1 MKNLVKFTTVVAFM
15 FATVAGM
22 AREPKLNLLSVG
34 KAKSVVL
41 TMDAS
46 SKGVQVK
53 LMDADLNVIYSEK
66 MSEGQFS
73 KKINLKDLNDGIYY
87 LSADDSFKSYSYTIV
102 LNNNTMNV
110 VETAEEIKPFF
121 RKTDN
126 MILMNYLNLDKS
138 DLSIK
143 IFDAES
149 RTVFTQEVTDEMIV
163 EKAFNFTDA
172 FPGTYMVTVKS
183 AGKTY
188 TEEFVVN

>member
-22 AREPKLNLLSVG
+22 AREPKLNLLSAG

-46 SKGVQVK
+46 VNGVQVK
-53 LMDADLNVIYSEK
+53 LMDSDLNVIYSEK

-73 KKINLKDLNDGIYY
+73 KKLNLKDLTDGVYF
-87 LSADDSFKSYSYTIV
+87 LSADNNMTEYSYTIV
-102 LNNNTMNV
+102 LDNNDV
-110 VETAEEIKPFF
+110 RIVESDEDIKPFF

-126 MILMNYLNLDKS
+126 MIFMNYLNLDKS
-138 DLSIK
+138 KLSIK
-143 IFDAES
+143 VYDTES
-149 RTVFTQEVTDEMIV
+149 RTVFTQEVADEMIV

-172 FPGTYMVTVKS
+172 FPGTYTVTVKS

>member
-22 AREPKLNLLSVG
+22 AREPKLNLLSAG

-41 TMDAS
+41 TMNAS
-46 SKGVQVK
+46 TKGVQVK
-53 LMDADLNVIYSEK
+53 LMDSDLNVIYSEK
-66 MSEGQFS
+66 MTEGQFS
-73 KKINLKDLNDGIYY
+73 KKLNLKDLTDGVYF
-87 LSADDSFKSYSYTIV
+87 LSADDNMTAYSYTIV
-102 LNNNTMNV
+102 LDNDNV
-110 VETAEEIKPFF
+110 KIVESDEEIKPFF

-126 MILMNYLNLDKS
+126 MIFMNYLNLDRA
-138 DLSIK
+138 DMSIK
-143 IFDAES
+143 IYDTES
-149 RTVFTQEVTDEMIV
+149 RTVFTQEVADELIV

-172 FPGTYMVTVKS
+172 FPGTYTVTVKS

>member
-22 AREPKLNLLSVG
+22 AREPKLNLLSAG

-41 TMDAS
+41 TMNAS
-46 SKGVQVK
+46 TKGVQVK
-53 LMDADLNVIYSEK
+53 LMDSDLNVIYSEK
-66 MSEGQFS
+66 MTEGQFS
-73 KKINLKDLNDGIYY
+73 KKLNLKDLTDGVYF
-87 LSADDSFKSYSYTIV
+87 LSADDNMTEYSYTIV
-102 LNNNTMNV
+102 LDNDNV
-110 VETAEEIKPFF
+110 KIVESDEEIKPFF

-126 MILMNYLNLDKS
+126 MIFMNYLNLDRA
-138 DLSIK
+138 DMSIK
-143 IFDAES
+143 IYDTES
-149 RTVFTQEVTDEMIV
+149 RTVFTQEVADELIV

-172 FPGTYMVTVKS
+172 FPGTYTVTVKS

>member
-22 AREPKLNLLSVG
+22 AREPKLNLLSAG

-53 LMDADLNVIYSEK
+53 LMDAELNVIYSEN

-73 KKINLKDLNDGIYY
+73 KKLNLKDLNDGSYY

-102 LNNNTMNV
+102 LKNNTLNV
-110 VETAEEIKPFF
+110 VETAEDVKPFF
-121 RKTDN
+121 RKTSN
-126 MILMNYLNLDKS
+126 MIFMNYLNLDKAK
-138 DLSIK
+138 LSIK

-163 EKAFNFTDA
+163 EKAFNFEDA
-172 FPGTYMVTVKS
+172 FPGTYTVTIKS

-188 TEEFVVN
+188 TEDFVVN

>member
-15 FATVAGM
+15 LATVAGM
-22 AREPKLNLLSVG
+22 AREPKLNLLSTG

-46 SKGVQVK
+46 INGVQVK
-53 LMDADLNVIYSEK
+53 LMDSDLNVIYSEK
-66 MSEGQFS
+66 MTEGQFS
-73 KKINLKDLNDGIYY
+73 KKLNLKDLVDGVYF
-87 LSADDSFKSYSYTIV
+87 LSADDYMTAYSYTIV
-102 LNNNTMNV
+102 LENDNLKI
-110 VETAEEIKPFF
+110 VESDEEIKPFF

-126 MILMNYLNLDKS
+126 MIFMNYLNLDRA
-138 DLSIK
+138 DMSIK
-143 IFDAES
+143 IYDTES
-149 RTVFTQEVTDEMIV
+149 RTVFTQEVADELIV

-172 FPGTYMVTVKS
+172 FPGTYTVTVKS

>member
-15 FATVAGM
+15 LATVAGM
-22 AREPKLNLLSVG
+22 AREPKLNLLSAG

-46 SKGVQVK
+46 TNGVQVK
-53 LMDADLNVIYSEK
+53 LMDSDLNVIYSEK
-66 MSEGQFS
+66 MTEGQFS
-73 KKINLKDLNDGIYY
+73 KKLNLKDLTDGVYF
-87 LSADDSFKSYSYTIV
+87 LSADDNMTAYSYTIV
-102 LNNNTMNV
+102 LDNDNV
-110 VETAEEIKPFF
+110 KIVESDEEIKPFF

-126 MILMNYLNLDKS
+126 MIFMNYLNLDRA
-138 DLSIK
+138 DMSIK
-143 IFDAES
+143 IYDTES
-149 RTVFTQEVTDEMIV
+149 RTVFTQEVADEMIV

-172 FPGTYMVTVKS
+172 FPGTYTVTVKS

>member
-15 FATVAGM
+15 LATVAGM
-22 AREPKLNLLSVG
+22 AREPKLNLLSAG

-46 SKGVQVK
+46 INGVQVK
-53 LMDADLNVIYSEK
+53 LMDSDLNVIYSEK
-66 MSEGQFS
+66 MTEGQFS
-73 KKINLKDLNDGIYY
+73 KKLNLKDLTDGVYF
-87 LSADDSFKSYSYTIV
+87 LSADDNMTAYSYTIV
-102 LNNNTMNV
+102 LANDNV
-110 VETAEEIKPFF
+110 KIVESDEDIKPFF
-121 RKTDN
+121 RKADN
-126 MILMNYLNLDKS
+126 MIYMNYLNLDKS

-143 IFDAES
+143 IYDTES
-149 RTVFTQEVTDEMIV
+149 RTVFTQEVADEMIV

-172 FPGTYMVTVKS
+172 FPGTYTVTVKS

>member
-22 AREPKLNLLSVG
+22 AREPKLNLLSAG

-46 SKGVQVK
+46 SYGVQVK
-53 LMDADLNVIYSEK
+53 LMDSELNVIYSEK
-66 MSEGQFS
+66 IPEGLFS
-73 KKINLKDLNDGIYY
+73 KKLNFKDLTDGVYF
-87 LSADDSFKSYSYTIV
+87 LSADDNMTKYSYTIV
-102 LNNNTMNV
+102 LDKNGMRI
-110 VETAEEIKPFF
+110 VESDEDIKPFF

-126 MILMNYLNLDKS
+126 MIFMNYLNLDKS
-138 DLSIK
+138 KLSIK
-143 IFDAES
+143 IYDTES
-149 RTVFTQEVTDEMIV
+149 RTVFTQEVADEMIV
-163 EKAFNFTDA
+163 EKAFNFADA
-172 FPGTYMVTVKS
+172 FPGTYTVTVKS

>member
-15 FATVAGM
+15 LATVAGM
-22 AREPKLNLLSVG
+22 AREPKLNLLSAG

-46 SKGVQVK
+46 VNGVQVK
-53 LMDADLNVIYSEK
+53 LMDSDLNVIYSEK

-73 KKINLKDLNDGIYY
+73 KKLNLKDLTDGVYF
-87 LSADDSFKSYSYTIV
+87 LSADNNMTEYSYTIV
-102 LNNNTMNV
+102 LDNNDV
-110 VETAEEIKPFF
+110 RIVESDEDIKPFF

-126 MILMNYLNLDKS
+126 MIFMNYLNLDKS
-138 DLSIK
+138 KLSIK
-143 IFDAES
+143 VYDTES
-149 RTVFTQEVTDEMIV
+149 RTVFTQEVADEMIV
-163 EKAFNFTDA
+163 EKSFNFTDA
-172 FPGTYMVTVKS
+172 FPGTYTVTVKS

>member
-22 AREPKLNLLSVG
+22 AREPKLNLLSTG

-53 LMDADLNVIYSEK
+53 LMDAELNVIYSEN

-73 KKINLKDLNDGIYY
+73 KKLNLKDLNDGIYY
-87 LSADDSFKSYSYTIV
+87 LSADDNFKNYSYTIV
-102 LNNNTMNV
+102 LKNNSVNIV
-110 VETAEEIKPFF
+110 DRAEDIKPFF
-121 RKTDN
+121 RKTGN
-126 MILMNYLNLDKS
+126 MIFLNYLNLDKAK
-138 DLSIK
+138 LSIK

-149 RTVFTQEVTDEMIV
+149 RTVFTQEVTDEMII
-163 EKAFNFTDA
+163 EKAFNFEDA
-172 FPGTYMVTVKS
+172 FPGTYTVIVKS
-183 AGKTY
+183 EGKTY
-188 TEEFVVN
+188 TEDFVVN

>member
-22 AREPKLNLLSVG
+22 AREPKLNLLSTG

-53 LMDADLNVIYSEK
+53 LMDADLNVIYSEN

-73 KKINLKDLNDGIYY
+73 KKLNLKDLNDGIYY
-87 LSADDSFKSYSYTIV
+87 LSADDNFKNYSYTIV
-102 LNNNTMNV
+102 LKNNSVNIV
-110 VETAEEIKPFF
+110 DRAEDIKPFF
-121 RKTDN
+121 RKTGN
-126 MILMNYLNLDKS
+126 MIFLNYLNLDKAK
-138 DLSIK
+138 LSIK

-149 RTVFTQEVTDEMIV
+149 RTVFTQEVTDEMII
-163 EKAFNFTDA
+163 EKAFNFEDA
-172 FPGTYMVTVKS
+172 FPGTYTVIVKS
-183 AGKTY
+183 EGKTY
-188 TEEFVVN
+188 TEDFVVN

>member
-126 MILMNYLNLDKS
+126 MIFMNYLNLDKS

>member
-1 MKNLVKFTTVVAFM
+1 MKNLVKFTTVVVFM

-46 SKGVQVK
+46 SKGVQVILK
-53 LMDADLNVIYSEK
+53 DADLNVIYTEK
-66 MSEGQFS
+66 MSEGYFS

-87 LSADDSFKSYSYTIV
+87 LLADDSFISYSYTIV

-110 VETAEEIKPFF
+110 VETAEDIKPFF
-121 RKTDN
+121 RKTSN
-126 MILMNYLNLDKS
+126 MIYLNYLNLDKAK
-138 DLSIK
+138 LSIK

-149 RTVFTQEVTDEMIV
+149 RTVFTQEVTDQMIV
-163 EKAFNFTDA
+163 EKAFNFADA
-172 FPGTYMVTVKS
+172 FPGTYIVTVKS
-183 AGKTY
+183 EGKTY
-188 TEEFVVN
+188 TEDFVVN

>member
-53 LMDADLNVIYSEK
+53 LMDAEDV
-66 MSEGQFS
+66 
-73 KKINLKDLNDGIYY
+73 
-87 LSADDSFKSYSYTIV
+87 
-102 LNNNTMNV
+102 
-110 VETAEEIKPFF
+110 KPFF
-121 RKTDN
+121 RKTSN
-126 MILMNYLNLDKS
+126 MIFMNYLNLDKAK
-138 DLSIK
+138 LSIK

-163 EKAFNFTDA
+163 EKAFNFEDA
-172 FPGTYMVTVKS
+172 FPGTYTVIVKS
-183 AGKTY
+183 EGKTY
-188 TEEFVVN
+188 TEDFVVN

>member
-15 FATVAGM
+15 LATVAGM
-22 AREPKLNLLSVG
+22 AREPKLNLLSAG

-46 SKGVQVK
+46 VNGVQVK
-53 LMDADLNVIYSEK
+53 LMDSDLNVIYSEK

-73 KKINLKDLNDGIYY
+73 KKLNLKDLTDGVYF
-87 LSADDSFKSYSYTIV
+87 LSADNNMTEYSYTIV
-102 LNNNTMNV
+102 LDNNDV
-110 VETAEEIKPFF
+110 RIVESDEDIKPFF

-126 MILMNYLNLDKS
+126 MIFMNYLNLDKS
-138 DLSIK
+138 KLSIK
-143 IFDAES
+143 VYDTES
-149 RTVFTQEVTDEMIV
+149 RTVFTQEVADEMIV

-172 FPGTYMVTVKS
+172 FPGTYTVTVKS

>member
-15 FATVAGM
+15 LATVAGM
-22 AREPKLNLLSVG
+22 AREPKLNLLSAG

-46 SKGVQVK
+46 VNGVQVK
-53 LMDADLNVIYSEK
+53 LMDSDLNVIYSEK
-66 MSEGQFS
+66 MTEGQFS
-73 KKINLKDLNDGIYY
+73 KKLNLKDLTDGVYF
-87 LSADDSFKSYSYTIV
+87 LSADNNMTEYSYTIV
-102 LNNNTMNV
+102 LDNNDV
-110 VETAEEIKPFF
+110 RIVESDEDIKPFF

-126 MILMNYLNLDKS
+126 MIFMNYLNLDKS
-138 DLSIK
+138 KLSIK
-143 IFDAES
+143 VYDTES
-149 RTVFTQEVTDEMIV
+149 RTVFTQEVADEMIV

-172 FPGTYMVTVKS
+172 FPGTYTVTVKS

>member
-15 FATVAGM
+15 LATVAGM
-22 AREPKLNLLSVG
+22 AREPKLNLLSAG

-46 SKGVQVK
+46 INGVQVK
-53 LMDADLNVIYSEK
+53 LMDSDLNVIYSEK
-66 MSEGQFS
+66 MTEGQFS
-73 KKINLKDLNDGIYY
+73 KKLNLKDLVDGVYY
-87 LSADDSFKSYSYTIV
+87 LSADDNMTAYSYTIV
-102 LNNNTMNV
+102 LDNDNV
-110 VETAEEIKPFF
+110 KIVESDEEIKPFF

-126 MILMNYLNLDKS
+126 MIFMNYLNLDRA
-138 DLSIK
+138 DMSIK
-143 IFDAES
+143 IYDTES
-149 RTVFTQEVTDEMIV
+149 RTVFTQEVADELIV

-172 FPGTYMVTVKS
+172 FPGTYTVTVKS

>member
-22 AREPKLNLLSVG
+22 AREPKLNLLSAG

-46 SKGVQVK
+46 SNGVQVK
-53 LMDADLNVIYSEK
+53 LMDSDLNVIYSEK
-66 MSEGQFS
+66 MTEGHFS
-73 KKINLKDLNDGIYY
+73 KKLNLKDLTDGVYF
-87 LSADDSFKSYSYTIV
+87 LSADDNMTKYSYTIV
-102 LNNNTMNV
+102 LDNNDV
-110 VETAEEIKPFF
+110 KIVESDEDIKPFF

-126 MILMNYLNLDKS
+126 MIFMNYLNLDKS
-138 DLSIK
+138 KLSIK
-143 IFDAES
+143 IYDTES
-149 RTVFTQEVTDEMIV
+149 RTVFTQEVADEMIV
-163 EKAFNFTDA
+163 EKAFNFADA
-172 FPGTYMVTVKS
+172 FPGTYTVTVKS

>member
-46 SKGVQVK
+46 SKGVQVILK
-53 LMDADLNVIYSEK
+53 DADLNVIYSEK

-73 KKINLKDLNDGIYY
+73 KKLNLKDLNDGVYY
-87 LSADDSFKSYSYTIV
+87 LSADDNFKSYSYTIV
-102 LNNNTMNV
+102 LSNNTMNV
-110 VETAEEIKPFF
+110 VETAEDIKPFF
-121 RKTDN
+121 RKTSN
-126 MILMNYLNLDKS
+126 MIYLNYLNLDKAK
-138 DLSIK
+138 LSIK

-163 EKAFNFTDA
+163 EKAFNFEDA
-172 FPGTYMVTVKS
+172 FPGTYTVTIKS

-188 TEEFVVN
+188 TEDFVVN

>member
-15 FATVAGM
+15 LATVAGM
-22 AREPKLNLLSVG
+22 AREPKLNLLSAG

-46 SKGVQVK
+46 VNGVQVK
-53 LMDADLNVIYSEK
+53 LMDSDLNVIYSEK

-73 KKINLKDLNDGIYY
+73 KKLNLKDLTDGVYF
-87 LSADDSFKSYSYTIV
+87 LSADNNMTEYSYTIV
-102 LNNNTMNV
+102 LNNNDV
-110 VETAEEIKPFF
+110 RIVESDEDIKPFF

-126 MILMNYLNLDKS
+126 MIFMNYLNLDKS
-138 DLSIK
+138 KLSIK
-143 IFDAES
+143 VYDTES
-149 RTVFTQEVTDEMIV
+149 RTVFTQEVADEMIV

-172 FPGTYMVTVKS
+172 FPGTYTVTVKS

>member
-22 AREPKLNLLSVG
+22 AREPKLNLLSAG

-46 SKGVQVK
+46 SNGVQVK
-53 LMDADLNVIYSEK
+53 LMDSDLNVIYSEK
-66 MSEGQFS
+66 MTQGHFS
-73 KKINLKDLNDGIYY
+73 KKLNLKDLTDGVYF
-87 LSADDSFKSYSYTIV
+87 LSADDNMTKYSYTIV
-102 LNNNTMNV
+102 LDNDDV
-110 VETAEEIKPFF
+110 KIVESDEDIKPFF

-126 MILMNYLNLDKS
+126 MIFMNYLNLDKS
-138 DLSIK
+138 KLSIK
-143 IFDAES
+143 IYDTES
-149 RTVFTQEVTDEMIV
+149 RTVFTQEVADEMIV

-172 FPGTYMVTVKS
+172 FPGTYTVAVKS

>member
-15 FATVAGM
+15 LATVAGM
-22 AREPKLNLLSVG
+22 AREPKLNLLSAG

-46 SKGVQVK
+46 VNGVQVK
-53 LMDADLNVIYSEK
+53 LMDSDLNVIYSEK

-73 KKINLKDLNDGIYY
+73 KKLNLKDLTDGVYF
-87 LSADDSFKSYSYTIV
+87 LSADNNMTEYSYTIV
-102 LNNNTMNV
+102 LDNNDV
-110 VETAEEIKPFF
+110 RIVESDEDIKPFF

-126 MILMNYLNLDKS
+126 MIFMNYLNLDKS
-138 DLSIK
+138 KLSIK
-143 IFDAES
+143 IYDTES
-149 RTVFTQEVTDEMIV
+149 RTVFTQEVADEMIV

-172 FPGTYMVTVKS
+172 FPGTYTVTVKS

>member
-15 FATVAGM
+15 LATVAGM
-22 AREPKLNLLSVG
+22 AREPKLNLLSSG

-46 SKGVQVK
+46 INGVQVK
-53 LMDADLNVIYSEK
+53 LMDSDLNVIYSEK
-66 MSEGQFS
+66 MTEGQFS
-73 KKINLKDLNDGIYY
+73 KKLNLKDLVDGVYY
-87 LSADDSFKSYSYTIV
+87 LSADDNMTAYSYTIV
-102 LNNNTMNV
+102 LDNDNV
-110 VETAEEIKPFF
+110 KIVESDEEIKPFF

-126 MILMNYLNLDKS
+126 MIFMNYLNLDRA

-143 IFDAES
+143 IYDTES
-149 RTVFTQEVTDEMIV
+149 RTVFTQEVSDELIV

-172 FPGTYMVTVKS
+172 FPGTYTVTVKS

>member
-53 LMDADLNVIYSEK
+53 LMDADLNVIYSEN

-73 KKINLKDLNDGIYY
+73 KKLNLKDLNDGIYY
-87 LSADDSFKSYSYTIV
+87 LSADDNFKNYSYTIV
-102 LNNNTMNV
+102 LKNNTVNIV
-110 VETAEEIKPFF
+110 DRAEDIKPFF
-121 RKTDN
+121 RKTSN
-126 MILMNYLNLDKS
+126 MIFLNYLNLDKAK
-138 DLSIK
+138 LSIK

-149 RTVFTQEVTDEMIV
+149 RTVFTQEVTDEMII
-163 EKAFNFTDA
+163 EKAFNFADA
-172 FPGTYMVTVKS
+172 FPGTYTVTVKS
-183 AGKTY
+183 GGKTY
-188 TEEFVVN
+188 TEDFVVN

>member
-22 AREPKLNLLSVG
+22 AREPKLNLLSAG

-41 TMDAS
+41 TMNAS
-46 SKGVQVK
+46 TNGVQVK
-53 LMDADLNVIYSEK
+53 LMDSDLNVIYSEK
-66 MSEGQFS
+66 MAEGQFS
-73 KKINLKDLNDGIYY
+73 KKLNLKDLVDGVYF
-87 LSADDSFKSYSYTIV
+87 LSADDQMTAYLYTIV
-102 LNNNTMNV
+102 LENDNV
-110 VETAEEIKPFF
+110 KIVESDEEIKPFF

-126 MILMNYLNLDKS
+126 MIFMNYLNLDRA
-138 DLSIK
+138 DMSIK
-143 IFDAES
+143 IYDTES
-149 RTVFTQEVTDEMIV
+149 RTVFTQEVADELIV

-172 FPGTYMVTVKS
+172 FPGTYTVTVKS